1 MTNPPPAWQPPPN
14 GFERPNSV
22 AAKPKKKWPWV
33 VGGLAVLVVI
43 AAAVGG
49 GKDKD
54 EPVAVSDAIPSTA
67 RAAVAQTTTAATS
80 IEQTPL
86 PLPAASVVP
95 PVVQAPVAPPV
106 PERQA
111 GGLMPNVVCMNLQDA
126 QDLIQESGVFYSRSF
141 DATGDGRNQIIDS
154 NWLVVSQNIPPG
166 TPFDEG
172 DANLGAVKYGESNP
186 C

>member
-1 MTNPPPAWQPPPN
+1 
-14 GFERPNSV
+14 
-22 AAKPKKKWPWV
+22 
-33 VGGLAVLVVI
+33 
-43 AAAVGG
+43 
-49 GKDKD
+49 
-54 EPVAVSDAIPSTA
+54 
-67 RAAVAQTTTAATS
+67 
-80 IEQTPL
+80 
-86 PLPAASVVP
+86 
-95 PVVQAPVAPPV
+95 
-106 PERQA
+106 
-111 GGLMPNVVCMNLQDA
+111 MPNVVCMNLQDA